1 MEKVILIDENDLP
14 IGEMEKMEAHV
25 QGLLHRAISVFIINS
40 KGEWLLHRRAMVKYH
55 SKGLWTNTSC
65 SHPFPGEPTAEAAL
79 RRLRFEMNLDTSLEE
94 LFHFTYKAELENG
107 LTEHEVDHVFVGYS
121 DELPVP
127 NPEEVMEYKY
137 ISVSELNEDI
147 DAHPEKYTEWFKL
160 IYQRVQEIVCH

>member
-1 MEKVILIDENDLP
+1 MEKVILIDENDSP